1 MMTRAEHLASLISNA
16 TSYEEVADEC
26 TELCEL
32 AGMGE
37 ELESADGEHFE
48 SVLYKAAES
57 MGVCIS

>member
-1 MMTRAEHLASLISNA
+1 MTRAEHLA